1 MKESEEKFMTQSK
14 FTALVEN
21 RVKDSSGLINYIE
34 AVTSICEELEIDVTT
49 VKKLISKP
57 LKDKIQWD
65 AARLN
70 YIKRTSKAV
79 LNL

>member
-1 MKESEEKFMTQSK
+1 MKEIEEKFMTQGK
-14 FTALVEN
+14 FTSLVEN

-57 LKDKIQWD
+57 LKDKLQWD

>member
-1 MKESEEKFMTQSK
+1 MKEIEEKFMTQGK
-14 FTALVEN
+14 FTSLVEN
-21 RVKDSSGLINYIE
+21 LVKDSNGLVNYIE
-34 AVTSICEELEIDVTT
+34 AVTSVCDELEIDVTT

>member
-1 MKESEEKFMTQSK
+1 MKEIEEKFMTQGK
-14 FTALVEN
+14 FNALVEN
-21 RVKDSSGLINYIE
+21 SVKDSSGLINYIE

>member
-1 MKESEEKFMTQSK
+1 MKEIEEKFMTQGKS
-14 FTALVEN
+14 TALVEN

-57 LKDKIQWD
+57 LKDKLQWD

>member
-1 MKESEEKFMTQSK
+1 MKEIEEKFMTQGK
-14 FTALVEN
+14 FTILVEN
-21 RVKDSSGLINYIE
+21 LVKDSNGLVNYIE
-34 AVTSICEELEIDVTT
+34 AVTSVCDELEIDVTT

>member
-1 MKESEEKFMTQSK
+1 MKEIEEKFMTQGK

-21 RVKDSSGLINYIE
+21 RVKDSHGLVNYIE

-79 LNL
+79 FNL